1 MKKTITCFAAAFFA
15 GTALVAAPQ
24 APSQRPAPEI
34 KKPTPKPAAKP
45 AVSAPAKKPAKPAP
59 APAKK
64 PAKPA
69 PAPIPVVKPAPV
81 PPAPV
86 LPPPPPVVVY
96 QPVRNT
102 YTIQLNADNAIR
114 FEQRLVGMQELR
126 DKIRMVKYDRPRP
139 LIRIRVADGVDSA
152 RLNFALAELKNAG
165 FHDVEII
172 RLGRRAKAVHVKKPA
187 KRMKR

>member
-1 MKKTITCFAAAFFA
+1 MNKKLLLTVAMISA
-15 GTALVAAPQ
+15 GTMLCAAPDRK
-24 APSQRPAPEI
+24 PKAPE
-34 KKPTPKPAAKP
+34 KPGKYEKPGKP
-45 AVSAPAKKPAKPAP
+45 SKPAP
-59 APAKK
+59 LPPPK
-64 PAKPA
+64 PV
-69 PAPIPVVKPAPV
+69 VVKPAPLL
-81 PPAPV
+81 PPAP
-86 LPPPPPVVVY
+86 PVVTY
-96 QPVRNT
+96 SPVRNT
-102 YTIQLNADNAIR
+102 YTIQLNANNAIL

-172 RLGRRAKAVHVKKPA
+172 RLGRRTKAVHVKKPA

>member
-1 MKKTITCFAAAFFA
+1 MNKKLLLTVAMISA
-15 GTALVAAPQ
+15 GTMLCAAPDRK
-24 APSQRPAPEI
+24 PKAPE
-34 KKPTPKPAAKP
+34 KPEKYEKPGKPSKTAPLPPPKP
-45 AVSAPAKKPAKPAP
+45 V
-59 APAKK
+59 
-64 PAKPA
+64 
-69 PAPIPVVKPAPV
+69 VVKPAPLL
-81 PPAPV
+81 PPAP
-86 LPPPPPVVVY
+86 PVVTY
-96 QPVRNT
+96 SPVRNT
-102 YTIQLNADNAIR
+102 YTIQLNANNAIL

>member
-1 MKKTITCFAAAFFA
+1 MNKKLLLTVAMISA
-15 GTALVAAPQ
+15 GTMLCAAPDRK
-24 APSQRPAPEI
+24 PKAPE
-34 KKPTPKPAAKP
+34 KPEKYEKPEKP
-45 AVSAPAKKPAKPAP
+45 SKPAP
-59 APAKK
+59 LPPPK
-64 PAKPA
+64 PV
-69 PAPIPVVKPAPV
+69 VVKPAPLPPPKPV
-81 PPAPV
+81 VVKPAPLLPPAP
-86 LPPPPPVVVY
+86 PVVTY
-96 QPVRNT
+96 SPVRNT
-102 YTIQLNADNAIR
+102 YTIQLNADNAIL

-172 RLGRRAKAVHVKKPA
+172 HLGRRAKAVHVKKPA

>member
-1 MKKTITCFAAAFFA
+1 MNKKLLLTVAMISA
-15 GTALVAAPQ
+15 GTMLCAAPDRK
-24 APSQRPAPEI
+24 PKAPE
-34 KKPTPKPAAKP
+34 KPEKYEKPEKP
-45 AVSAPAKKPAKPAP
+45 SKPAP
-59 APAKK
+59 LPPPK
-64 PAKPA
+64 PV
-69 PAPIPVVKPAPV
+69 VVKPAPLL
-81 PPAPV
+81 PPAP
-86 LPPPPPVVVY
+86 PVVTY
-96 QPVRNT
+96 SPVRNT
-102 YTIQLNADNAIR
+102 YTIQLNADNAIL

-172 RLGRRAKAVHVKKPA
+172 HLGRRAKAVHVKKPA